1 MSLHQ
6 VWAKE
11 KTRCILK
18 RNYSENVDCALCLQS
33 MSGKLV
39 RILPC
44 GHIFHNNCFQKQLL
58 SNIDAK
64 YSCSLCR
71 MNIYNSLPAFEKPA
85 NLFKLSENDISDSDS
100 SDNDSS
106 DISDISNSSV
116 DSDVE

>member
-1 MSLHQ
+1 MSSHQ

-18 RNYSENVDCALCLQS
+18 RNYSENIDCALCLQN

-64 YSCSLCR
+64 YTCSLCR
-71 MNIYNSLPAFEKPA
+71 MNIYKSLPAFEKPA
-85 NLFKLSENDISDSDS
+85 ILFKPSENDTNDS
-100 SDNDSS
+100 DSS
-106 DISDISNSSV
+106 DISDSS
-116 DSDVE
+116 DSDIE

>member
-1 MSLHQ
+1 
-6 VWAKE
+6 AKE

-64 YSCSLCR
+64 YNCSLCR
-71 MNIYNSLPAFEKPA
+71 MNIYNSLPSFEKPA
-85 NLFKLSENDISDSDS
+85 FKQSKNYISDDSDS
-100 SDNDSS
+100 SDFS
-106 DISDISNSSV
+106 ISDI
-116 DSDVE
+116 E